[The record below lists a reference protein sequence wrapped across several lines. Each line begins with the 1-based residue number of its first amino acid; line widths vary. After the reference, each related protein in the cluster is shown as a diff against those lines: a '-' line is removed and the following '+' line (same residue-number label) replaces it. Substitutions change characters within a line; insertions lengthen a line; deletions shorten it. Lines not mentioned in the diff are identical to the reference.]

1 MEILLS
7 MKDIAEG
14 WKRTS
19 YIEKQGQQEDNC
31 SSLQGKL
38 LELLKLPYK
47 KNMVKLSGQSH
58 LQSHFNFPIC

>member
-14 WKRTS
+14 WKWTS

-31 SSLQGKL
+31 SSLAEKTLRIAQASL
-38 LELLKLPYK
+38 
-47 KNMVKLSGQSH
+47 
-58 LQSHFNFPIC
+58 